1 MGAVDAGAPG
11 ATTREP
17 TAVRSR
23 TVVAPGRRKD
33 IQGLRALAVVL
44 VVAFHAGLPVSG
56 GFVGVDVFFV
66 ISGFV
71 ITMMLLRHLSDNG
84 RISFATFY
92 ARRVR
97 RILPALAL
105 LIVFVAGTSFFFVS
119 PLSPKHITARTGM
132 SASLFVA
139 NIFLYTTP
147 RGYFGVADGANPL
160 LHTWSL
166 SVEEQFYLVFPLLLL
181 GAWLLARFLA
191 PRSARRTRLAFGA
204 LALVALASFAI
215 NWVAVDG
222 NGIAGP
228 HLNDRFA
235 FYMAPARAWE
245 FLAGALLVFAVG
257 RLSRMPR
264 SLAIGIGAVGLA
276 LVLYAAFTFTGA
288 TPFPGTAAL
297 LPVVGTCMLLA
308 AGTATDWGVSGVFS
322 TAPATRIGDLSYS
335 WYLWHW
341 PLIVFAAAL
350 WPGNDTMLVLAAIV
364 SYVPATLAYRYF
376 ENPIRRNTKI
386 VGVRAAGVA
395 LVCILVPI
403 MACLFLNRFPLPVHS
418 AAASARLDA
427 RAGNHVDE
435 THGCIGRQLLGF
447 PNPACTW
454 TVPHARGTIVLIGD
468 SNAGQFA
475 EPVIR
480 ASKQLGYDTVVS
492 TFHGCPFVE
501 TLVYKKHWDKPCLQ
515 AVETSLDV
523 IASSRPALVVMAS
536 STPELMDDGGM
547 AFQDPQT
554 GHIARTI
561 AAKTSMWHTGE
572 VRVVR
577 RLAAAHVPGI
587 LVETI
592 PQFPAWQPDCAAVR
606 VYLAPQTCG
615 TSLPR
620 SSVDAYRHAALSAEE
635 SAVQGV
641 HGSTVYVDFADQMCR
656 ATCSTN
662 EGNFWW
668 YRDQD
673 HLSVPGALRLT
684 ASFEQLMRQQLHT

>member
-1 MGAVDAGAPG
+1 MGAVDARAAG
-11 ATTREP
+11 ATTRES
-17 TAVRSR
+17 TAVRSQP
-23 TVVAPGRRKD
+23 VVAPGRRRD

-44 VVAFHAGLPVSG
+44 VVAYHAGLPVSG

-119 PLSPKHITARTGM
+119 PLSPKHITARTGI

-147 RGYFGVADGANPL
+147 RGYFGVADSVNPL

-191 PRSARRTRLAFGA
+191 PRSTRRTQLAFGV
-204 LALVALASFAI
+204 LAVVALASFAI

-222 NGIAGP
+222 NGIGGP

-245 FLAGALLVFAVG
+245 FLAGALLVFAVR
-257 RLSRMPR
+257 RLGRMPR
-264 SLAIGIGAVGLA
+264 NLAIGVGGLGLA
-276 LVLYAAFTFTGA
+276 LVLYAAFTFNGS

-297 LPVVGTCMLLA
+297 LPVVGTCLLLA
-308 AGTATDWGVSGVFS
+308 AGTATDRGVSGVLS

-350 WPGNDTMLVLAAIV
+350 WPGNDTVLVVAATV
-364 SYVPATLAYRYF
+364 SYVPAVLAYRYF
-376 ENPIRRNTKI
+376 ENPIRLNTKI
-386 VGVRAAGVA
+386 IGVRAAGVA

-403 MACLFLNRFPLPVHS
+403 MACLFLNHFPLPIHS
-418 AAASARLDA
+418 SAASARLSA
-427 RAGNHVDE
+427 RSGNHVDE
-435 THGCIGRQLLGF
+435 THGCISRELLGF
-447 PNPACTW
+447 PNPECTW
-454 TVPHARGTIVLIGD
+454 TVPHARGTVVLIGD

-480 ASKQLGYDTVVS
+480 ASKQLGYDTTVS

-501 TLVYKKHWDKPCLQ
+501 TLVYKKHWDKPCLN

-523 IASSRPALVVMAS
+523 IASSRPALVIMAS
-536 STPELMDDGGM
+536 STPELMNSSSKPFM
-547 AFQDPQT
+547 DPVNGQ
-554 GHIARTI
+554 IATTVSAK
-561 AAKTSMWHTGE
+561 AAMWHAGE
-572 VRVVR
+572 LRVVR

-592 PQFPAWQPDCAAVR
+592 PQFPDWQPDCAAAR

-615 TSLPR
+615 ASLPR
-620 SSVDAYRHAALSAEE
+620 SSVDAYRNAALTAEE
-635 SAVQGV
+635 SAVRGMR
-641 HGSTVYVDFADQMCR
+641 GTVYVDFADTMCR
-656 ATCSTN
+656 LTCTTN
-662 EGNFWW
+662 QGNFWW

-684 ASFEQLMRQQLHT
+684 PRFEQLMRQQIHG